1 MKSGSRGVI
10 SGINITPLTDI
21 FLVLLIIM
29 MLLPIIE
36 MKELQLNVRPTAD
49 APSDP
54 KNPPKTFTMSVLTD
68 KFTVQK
74 QDVAGD
80 TLADELKTASAEHPD
95 GLIIEVS
102 PESRH
107 EQLAQALSAA
117 KLAGITKVAVKKI
130 PGANAD
136 AKSSAKDSAPQP
148 PTAPKPPAKGK

>member
-1 MKSGSRGVI
+1 MKAGGRGVI

-49 APSDP
+49 APADP
-54 KNPPKTFTMSVLTD
+54 QNTPKTFSMSVLLD

-74 QDVAGD
+74 QDVALD
-80 TLADELKTASAEHPD
+80 TLVEQLKAASAEHPD
-95 GLIIEVS
+95 GLVIEVS

-117 KLAGITKVAVKKI
+117 KQAGVTKVAVKRL
-130 PGANAD
+130 PGAATD
-136 AKSSAKDSAPQP
+136 KKEGTPQP
-148 PTAPKPPAKGK
+148 PTAPKPPAKSP